1 MPLRLFCRAPRIS
14 MKESEEG
21 RFFLFVWSPCLACP
35 RLRAAG
41 GLHGEKWG
49 FVKIRLSLSWTNPAN
64 SSPNLGMMG
73 RVSEVISSVERLLLS
88 STMEALR
95 FPLLCAL
102 GRNFRHL
109 WGRLTYEG
117 WLPKDQ
123 KSWKGLLFRL
133 PVAISLSYSAI
144 GMFSPASVVLLIAF
158 IFSILTLL
166 LSFFAGEDRNFSVG
180 GVVCVVFLSSWG
192 FATGRCGMIRIHGRT
207 SDLIDA

>member
-1 MPLRLFCRAPRIS
+1 MPRVPGGYARR
-14 MKESEEG
+14 
-21 RFFLFVWSPCLACP
+21 
-35 RLRAAG
+35 G

-49 FVKIRLSLSWTNPAN
+49 FVKIRLSSLGPILQTLPRIS
-64 SSPNLGMMG
+64 GMMG

-102 GRNFRHL
+102 GIATFAHL

-166 LSFFAGEDRNFSVG
+166 LSFFAGEDREFQRWWG
-180 GVVCVVFLSSWG
+180 GVALFCSLLGALRPVVVE
-192 FATGRCGMIRIHGRT
+192 
-207 SDLIDA
+207 